1 LAVAIHGCPRLT
13 VDIDLVVPGQDIPAA
28 ARAVAK
34 AGFDVETGWVGLPE
48 NELGNN
54 RLFRITKMDGSEFLT
69 LDLLEIDSTNNPLW
83 LDRVSVEIAG
93 RAVTVLSRA
102 SVIKMKSSSTRKKD
116 QLDIELLSDE
126 P

>member
-1 LAVAIHGCPRLT
+1 
-13 VDIDLVVPGQDIPAA
+13 
-28 ARAVAK
+28 
-34 AGFDVETGWVGLPE
+34 
-48 NELGNN
+48 
-54 RLFRITKMDGSEFLT
+54 MDGSEFLT
-69 LDLLEIDSTNNPLW
+69 LDLLEINSTNNPLW

-93 RAVTVLSRA
+93 REVTVLSRA